1 MAKSVRRRF
10 LDNMFELTSL
20 LAQGCVVEGTIR
32 SDNTLV
38 VAGKIIGDGDVS
50 GNLQV
55 AGEGVWHGT
64 INCKDISVAGTVEGN
79 IAAAGK
85 IEVLDTGVVRG
96 SIAGGQIAVAKGA
109 QIFGEMLVT
118 DGSQVKI
125 FEERRKKRD

>member
-1 MAKSVRRRF
+1 MVKSVRRRF

-20 LAQGCVVEGTIR
+20 LAPGCVVEGNIR
-32 SDNTLV
+32 SDNALV
-38 VAGKIIGDGDVS
+38 IAGKIIGDGNVL

-55 AGEGVWHGT
+55 AGEGIWQGT
-64 INCKDISVAGTVEGN
+64 IHCADISVAGTVKGN
-79 IAAAGK
+79 IAATGK